1 MSSIKLKRAA
11 LGLMS
16 GSALLVAP
24 TANAQWWEE
33 TLSGYFG
40 TAKMNEDVGS
50 RHFRIGGVASMNV
63 QAKFSMNGSF
73 GISGNNPGPA
83 GVRGVD
89 HVYDDGYVLVDVT
102 GNDGNATHNFGFRS
116 TTQYTNST
124 QRLYFKATDS
134 FAVTSGGANETGEA
148 QLGLE
153 AVYGGHL
160 LRWGDALIGL
170 ELGFTY
176 LPIEIKDNQ
185 SLAALANRTVHSY
198 DVSNVQIPG
207 LQGPAGTGAWV
218 YEGTFN
224 GPGVYIDDLAQAEP
238 GESIPGTLTG
248 ERTLDVTVYNF
259 RLGPTVQ
266 WQVHPRAAVA
276 LSVGGSVGF
285 ISGDLNYNEVLVLN
299 DGSRVTNRGGSGGT
313 EMIYGGYVSG
323 LLKYRVEKNGDI
335 YLGAQW
341 TPMTDATFNSG
352 GRAAELNL
360 SGALHVTFGFNWSF

>member
-1 MSSIKLKRAA
+1 MRRMKSRKVAV
-11 LGLMS
+11 GLVS
-16 GSALLVAP
+16 GTAMLVAT
-24 TANAQWWEE
+24 TANAQGWEQ
-33 TLSGYFG
+33 TLSSYFG
-40 TAKMNEDVGS
+40 SAKMDEDVES
-50 RHFRIGGVASMNV
+50 RHFRIGGVVSMNV
-63 QAKFSMNGSF
+63 QAKFSMAGSF
-73 GISGNNPGPA
+73 RISGNNPGA
-83 GVRGVD
+83 TGLSGVD
-89 HVYDDGYVLVDVT
+89 HVYDDGYVLVDAS
-102 GNDGNATHNFGFRS
+102 GNFGNETWNWGYQS
-116 TTQYTNST
+116 TNQYNST
-124 QRLYFKATDS
+124 LERLYFNATDS
-134 FAVTSGGANETGEA
+134 FTTAGIANETGDA

-160 LRWGDALIGL
+160 LRWGDALVGL
-170 ELGFTY
+170 EFGFTY
-176 LPIEIKDNQ
+176 LPIEITDKQ
-185 SLAALANRTVHSY
+185 SLAVSANRTVHSY
-198 DVSNVQIPG
+198 AVPRERILG
-207 LQGPAGTGAWV
+207 LQGTPGTDDWV
-218 YEGTFN
+218 YRGGFD
-224 GPGVYIDDLAQAEP
+224 GPGPYISDVAQAEP
-238 GESIPGTLTG
+238 GSTIPGTLTG